1 MLVLNKNKTVNKSF
15 DIEKLTGIFSEFA
28 ILKKVKRTGWTWR
41 NVPDCE
47 SIADHCYRVNLI
59 AMMLCDALNSSIK
72 DNNEKFDAEKVMR
85 MATLHEIAECRIG
98 DIPYPAQKYIG
109 SEVKT
114 TAETNAVRDMLE
126 CFGNGYV
133 KLWEEFEN
141 GASREGKLVKAADK
155 LEMMLQALEY
165 EKAGVKTLSDFW
177 ENEATFKQIG
187 FMPELKKL
195 TDHLISLRK
204 KLSR

>member
-1 MLVLNKNKTVNKSF
+1 MSKNKTVNAPI
-15 DIEKLTGIFSEFA
+15 DIEKMIELFSESA
-28 ILKKVKRTGWTWR
+28 ILKKVRRTGWTWR

-72 DNNEKFDAEKVMR
+72 DEGERFNAEKVLR
-85 MATLHEIAECRIG
+85 MATIHEIAECRIG

-109 SEVKT
+109 SGVKT
-114 TAETNAVRDMLE
+114 AAETEAVRDMLE
-126 CFGNGYV
+126 SFGHGYV
-133 KLWEEFEN
+133 ELWEEFEN

-155 LEMMLQALEY
+155 FEMLLQAFEY
-165 EKAGVKTLSDFW
+165 EKAGLKTLSDFW

-187 FMPELKKL
+187 FTPELKKFA
-195 TDHLISLRK
+195 DHLAGARK
-204 KLSR
+204 KLNR